1 MLIVRANAAIERRV
15 TNDFDFA
22 LSRQ

>member
-1 MLIVRANAAIERRV
+1 MRFVRANAAIERLV
-15 TNDFDFA
+15 TNDFGFA

>member
-15 TNDFDFA
+15 TNDFGFA